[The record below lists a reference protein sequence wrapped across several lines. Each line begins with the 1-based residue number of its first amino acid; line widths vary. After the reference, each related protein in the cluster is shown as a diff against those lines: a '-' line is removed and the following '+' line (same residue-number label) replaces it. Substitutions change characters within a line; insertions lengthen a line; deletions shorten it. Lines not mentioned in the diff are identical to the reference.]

1 MMKHLTNLAIAA
13 GVFIFTKLYADAISF
28 NSIEL
33 SGVNLVGH
41 LLVLIFVIQWIAYI
55 PAFMF
60 KTEKFYDLTGSL
72 TYIAAISF
80 ALYSTNTSQ
89 SLDLGSLIIGAA
101 IIFWAVRLGS
111 FLFMRV
117 HKDKKDG
124 RFDTIKTSFS
134 QFFMTW
140 TLQGMWV
147 FICSSAA
154 LVAIAN
160 PTGVPINIVFIIG
173 LALFILGFVV
183 EIIADNQ
190 KSAFRSIPENKDV
203 FINEGL
209 WARSRH
215 PNYFGEITLWTGI
228 TVMGISTFEGMNYL
242 ALFSPIFSYL
252 LLNYVSG
259 VRMLEYRGHKKW
271 GHLDAYASLQKKYPK
286 THPKNLLRFTKMF
299 LNKTHKSLHF
309 FRYLITLNNA
319 N

>member
-1 MMKHLTNLAIAA
+1 MGGMMKHLTNLAIAA

-41 LLVLIFVIQWIAYI
+41 LLVLIFVIQWVAYI
-55 PAFMF
+55 PAFIF

-72 TYIAAISF
+72 TYITAISF

-89 SLDLGSLIIGAA
+89 NLDLGSLIIGIA
-101 IIFWAVRLGS
+101 IILWAIRLGS
-111 FLFMRV
+111 FLFMRI

-124 RFDTIKTSFS
+124 RFDSIKTSFS

-190 KSAFRSIPENKDV
+190 KSVFRSIPENKDV

-259 VRMLEYRGHKKW
+259 VRMLEYRGQKKW
-271 GHLDAYASLQKKYPK
+271 GHLDAYKTYKESTPK
-286 THPKNLLRFTKMF
+286 FIPKIF
-299 LNKTHKSLHF
+299 
-309 FRYLITLNNA
+309 
-319 N
+319 

>member
-1 MMKHLTNLAIAA
+1 MWMGVMMKHLTNLAIAV

-28 NSIEL
+28 NSIEI
-33 SGVNLVGH
+33 SGVNLVGQ
-41 LLVLIFVIQWIAYI
+41 LLVMAFVIQWIAYI
-55 PAFMF
+55 PAFIL

-72 TYIAAISF
+72 TYITVILF
-80 ALYSTNTSQ
+80 ALYSTNTSPT
-89 SLDLGSLIIGAA
+89 LDLGGLIIGVA
-101 IIFWAVRLGS
+101 IIIWAVRLGS
-111 FLFMRV
+111 FLFMRI

-124 RFDTIKTSFS
+124 RFDSIKTSFS

-160 PTGVPINIVFIIG
+160 PTGVVINSLFFIG
-173 LALFILGFVV
+173 LALFTLGFAV
-183 EIIADNQ
+183 EVIADNQ
-190 KSAFRSIPENKDV
+190 KTSFRSITENKDQ

-242 ALFSPIFSYL
+242 AIFSPIFSYL
-252 LLNYVSG
+252 LLVYVSG

-271 GHLDAYASLQKKYPK
+271 GHLDEYNNYKKNTPK
-286 THPKNLLRFTKMF
+286 LIPKIF
-299 LNKTHKSLHF
+299 S
-309 FRYLITLNNA
+309 
-319 N
+319 

>member
-1 MMKHLTNLAIAA
+1 MKHLTNLTIAA

-33 SGVNLVGH
+33 SGVNLVGQ
-41 LLVLIFVIQWIAYI
+41 LLVMIFVIQWLAYI
-55 PAFMF
+55 PAFIF
-60 KTEKFYDLTGSL
+60 KTEKFYDLTGSF
-72 TYIAAISF
+72 TYIAAILY
-80 ALYSTNTSQ
+80 ALYSTNSSQ
-89 SLDLGSLIIGAA
+89 NLDLGSLIIGTA
-101 IIFWAVRLGS
+101 IILWAIRLGS
-111 FLFMRV
+111 FLFMRI

-124 RFDTIKTSFS
+124 RFDSIKTSFS

-154 LVAIAN
+154 LIAIAN
-160 PTGVPINIVFIIG
+160 PAGVPINIVFIMG
-173 LALFILGFVV
+173 LALFILGFVI

-271 GHLDAYASLQKKYPK
+271 GHLDAYKVYKESTPK
-286 THPKNLLRFTKMF
+286 LIPKIF
-299 LNKTHKSLHF
+299 
-309 FRYLITLNNA
+309 
-319 N
+319 

>member
-1 MMKHLTNLAIAA
+1 MKHLTNLAIAA

-28 NSIEL
+28 NSIEMF
-33 SGVNLVGH
+33 GVNLVGH
-41 LLVLIFVIQWIAYI
+41 LLVMVFVIQWIAYI
-55 PAFMF
+55 PAFIF

-72 TYIAAISF
+72 TYITAISF

-89 SLDLGSLIIGAA
+89 NLDLGSLIIGAA
-101 IIFWAVRLGS
+101 IIIWAVRLGS
-111 FLFMRV
+111 FLFMRI

-124 RFDTIKTSFS
+124 RFDSIKTSFS

-160 PTGVPINIVFIIG
+160 PTGVVINTLFFIG
-173 LALFILGFVV
+173 LALFLLGFAV
-183 EIIADNQ
+183 EVIADNQ
-190 KSAFRSIPENKDV
+190 KTKFRSIPENKDQ

-242 ALFSPIFSYL
+242 AIFSPIFSYL
-252 LLNYVSG
+252 LLVYVSG
-259 VRMLEYRGHKKW
+259 VRMLEFRGQRKW
-271 GHLDAYASLQKKYPK
+271 GHLDEYNAYKKNTPK
-286 THPKNLLRFTKMF
+286 LIPKIF
-299 LNKTHKSLHF
+299 S
-309 FRYLITLNNA
+309 
-319 N
+319 

>member
-55 PAFMF
+55 PAFIF

-89 SLDLGSLIIGAA
+89 SLDPGSLIIGAA
-101 IIFWAVRLGS
+101 IIVWAVRLGS

-160 PTGVPINIVFIIG
+160 PTGVPINILFIIG
-173 LALFILGFVV
+173 LALFILGFVI

-271 GHLDAYASLQKKYPK
+271 GHLDAYKVYKESTPK
-286 THPKNLLRFTKMF
+286 LIPKIF
-299 LNKTHKSLHF
+299 
-309 FRYLITLNNA
+309 
-319 N
+319 

>member
-1 MMKHLTNLAIAA
+1 MKHLTNLTIAA

-28 NSIEL
+28 NSIDI

-41 LLVLIFVIQWIAYI
+41 LLAMIFVIQWIAYI
-55 PAFMF
+55 PAFIF

-72 TYIAAISF
+72 TYISAILL

-89 SLDLGSLIIGAA
+89 SFDLGGLIIGLA
-101 IIFWAVRLGS
+101 IIVWAIRLGS
-111 FLFMRV
+111 FLFMRI

-124 RFDTIKTSFS
+124 RFDSIKTSFS

-160 PTGVPINIVFIIG
+160 PTGVVINSVFMLG

-183 EIIADNQ
+183 EVIADNQ
-190 KSAFRSIPENKDV
+190 KTVFRSIPENKDL

-242 ALFSPIFSYL
+242 AIFSPIFSYL
-252 LLNYVSG
+252 LLVYVSG

-271 GHLDAYASLQKKYPK
+271 GHLEEYQNYKKNTPK
-286 THPKNLLRFTKMF
+286 LIPKL
-299 LNKTHKSLHF
+299 
-309 FRYLITLNNA
+309 Y
-319 N
+319 

>member
-1 MMKHLTNLAIAA
+1 MMKHLTNLTIAV
-13 GVFIFTKLYADAISF
+13 GVFLFTKFYADIISF

-33 SGVNLVGH
+33 SGVNLVGQ
-41 LLVLIFVIQWIAYI
+41 LLVMIFVIQWLAYI
-55 PAFMF
+55 PAFLF

-72 TYIAAISF
+72 TYITAILF
-80 ALYSTNTSQ
+80 ALYSTNTPQ
-89 SLDLGSLIIGAA
+89 NLDLGSFIIGIA
-101 IIFWAVRLGS
+101 IILWAIRLGS
-111 FLFMRV
+111 FLFMRI

-124 RFDTIKTSFS
+124 RFDSIKTSFS

-160 PTGVPINIVFIIG
+160 PTGVPVNTVFIIG

-183 EIIADNQ
+183 EVVADNQ
-190 KSAFRSIPENKDV
+190 KSAFRSIPENKDA

-259 VRMLEYRGHKKW
+259 VRMLEHRGQKKW
-271 GHLDAYASLQKKYPK
+271 GHLDAYKTYKESTPK
-286 THPKNLLRFTKMF
+286 LIPKIF
-299 LNKTHKSLHF
+299 
-309 FRYLITLNNA
+309 
-319 N
+319 

>member
-1 MMKHLTNLAIAA
+1 MKHLTNLAIAA

-55 PAFMF
+55 PAFIF

-72 TYIAAISF
+72 TYITAISF
-80 ALYSTNTSQ
+80 ALYSTHTPQN
-89 SLDLGSLIIGAA
+89 LDHGGLIIGIA
-101 IIFWAVRLGS
+101 IILWAIRLGS
-111 FLFMRV
+111 FLFMRI

-124 RFDTIKTSFS
+124 RFDSIKTSFS

-160 PTGVPINIVFIIG
+160 PAGVPINIVFMIG

-259 VRMLEYRGHKKW
+259 VRMLEYRGQKKW
-271 GHLDAYASLQKKYPK
+271 GHLDAYKTYKESTPK
-286 THPKNLLRFTKMF
+286 FIPKIF
-299 LNKTHKSLHF
+299 
-309 FRYLITLNNA
+309 
-319 N
+319 

>member
-55 PAFMF
+55 PAFIF

-72 TYIAAISF
+72 TYITAISF
-80 ALYSTNTSQ
+80 ALYSTNTPQ
-89 SLDLGSLIIGAA
+89 NLDLGSLIIGIA
-101 IIFWAVRLGS
+101 IILWAIRLGS
-111 FLFMRV
+111 FLFMRI

-124 RFDTIKTSFS
+124 RFDSIKTSFS

-160 PTGVPINIVFIIG
+160 PTGVPINILFIIG
-173 LALFILGFVV
+173 LALFILGFVI

-271 GHLDAYASLQKKYPK
+271 GHLDAYKVYKESTPK
-286 THPKNLLRFTKMF
+286 LIPKIF
-299 LNKTHKSLHF
+299 
-309 FRYLITLNNA
+309 
-319 N
+319 

>member
-1 MMKHLTNLAIAA
+1 MKHLTNLAIAA

-28 NSIEL
+28 NSIEM

-41 LLVLIFVIQWIAYI
+41 LLVMVFVIQWIAYI
-55 PAFMF
+55 PAFIF

-72 TYIAAISF
+72 TYITAISF

-89 SLDLGSLIIGAA
+89 NLDLGSLIIGAA
-101 IIFWAVRLGS
+101 IIIWAVRLGS
-111 FLFMRV
+111 FLFMRI

-124 RFDTIKTSFS
+124 RFDSIKTSFS

-160 PTGVPINIVFIIG
+160 PTGVVINIVFFIG
-173 LALFILGFVV
+173 LALFLLGFAV
-183 EIIADNQ
+183 EVIADNQ
-190 KSAFRSIPENKDV
+190 KTKFRSIPENKDQ

-242 ALFSPIFSYL
+242 AIFSPIFSYL
-252 LLNYVSG
+252 LLVYVSG
-259 VRMLEYRGHKKW
+259 VRMLEFRGHRKW
-271 GHLDAYASLQKKYPK
+271 GHLDDYNTYKKNTPK
-286 THPKNLLRFTKMF
+286 LIPKIF
-299 LNKTHKSLHF
+299 S
-309 FRYLITLNNA
+309 
-319 N
+319 

>member
-1 MMKHLTNLAIAA
+1 MGGMMKHLTNLAIAA

-41 LLVLIFVIQWIAYI
+41 LLVLIFVIQWVAYI
-55 PAFMF
+55 PAFIF

-72 TYIAAISF
+72 TYITAISF
-80 ALYSTNTSQ
+80 ALYSTNTPQ
-89 SLDLGSLIIGAA
+89 NLDLGSLIIGIA
-101 IIFWAVRLGS
+101 ITLWAIRLGS
-111 FLFMRV
+111 FLFMRI

-124 RFDTIKTSFS
+124 RFDSIKTSFS

-190 KSAFRSIPENKDV
+190 KSVFRSIPENKDV

-259 VRMLEYRGHKKW
+259 VRMLEYRGQKKW
-271 GHLDAYASLQKKYPK
+271 GHLDAYKTYKESTPK
-286 THPKNLLRFTKMF
+286 FIPKIF
-299 LNKTHKSLHF
+299 
-309 FRYLITLNNA
+309 
-319 N
+319 

>member
-1 MMKHLTNLAIAA
+1 MKHLTNLTIAA

-41 LLVLIFVIQWIAYI
+41 LLVMCFVIQWIAYI
-55 PAFMF
+55 PAFLL

-72 TYIAAISF
+72 TYIGTVLF
-80 ALYSTNTSQ
+80 ALYATGSFQ
-89 SLDLGSLIIGAA
+89 SLQLGNLIVGMA
-101 IIFWAVRLGS
+101 IIVWAARLGS
-111 FLFMRV
+111 FLFMRIR
-117 HKDKKDG
+117 KDKKDG
-124 RFDTIKTSFS
+124 RFDSIKTSFS

-154 LVAIAN
+154 FIAIAN
-160 PTGVPINIVFIIG
+160 PQGVVINSVFIIG
-173 LALFILGFVV
+173 FVIFIIGFVV
-183 EIIADNQ
+183 EVIADNQ
-190 KSAFRSIPENKDV
+190 KTAFRSIPENKDQ

-215 PNYFGEITLWTGI
+215 PNYFGEITLWTGV

-242 ALFSPIFSYL
+242 AIFSPIFSYL
-252 LLNYVSG
+252 LLVYVSG

-271 GHLDAYASLQKKYPK
+271 GHLDEYKNYKKNTPK
-286 THPKNLLRFTKMF
+286 LIPKIF
-299 LNKTHKSLHF
+299 S
-309 FRYLITLNNA
+309 
-319 N
+319 

>member
-1 MMKHLTNLAIAA
+1 MKHLTNLAIAA

-55 PAFMF
+55 PAFIF

-271 GHLDAYASLQKKYPK
+271 GHLDAYAAYKKSTPK
-286 THPKNLLRFTKMF
+286 FIPKIF
-299 LNKTHKSLHF
+299 
-309 FRYLITLNNA
+309 
-319 N
+319 

>member
-1 MMKHLTNLAIAA
+1 MKHLTNLAIAA

-55 PAFMF
+55 PAFIF

-89 SLDLGSLIIGAA
+89 SLDPGSLIIGAA
-101 IIFWAVRLGS
+101 IIVWAVRLGS

-160 PTGVPINIVFIIG
+160 PTGVPINILFIIG
-173 LALFILGFVV
+173 LALFILGFVI

-271 GHLDAYASLQKKYPK
+271 GHLDAYKVYKESTPK
-286 THPKNLLRFTKMF
+286 LIPKIF
-299 LNKTHKSLHF
+299 
-309 FRYLITLNNA
+309 
-319 N
+319 

>member
-1 MMKHLTNLAIAA
+1 MIKHLTNLAIAA

-33 SGVNLVGH
+33 SGVNMVGQ
-41 LLVLIFVIQWIAYI
+41 LLVMVFVIQWIAYV
-55 PAFMF
+55 PAFIL

-80 ALYSTNTSQ
+80 ALYSTDTSPN
-89 SLDLGSLIIGAA
+89 LDLGGLIIGVA
-101 IIFWAVRLGS
+101 IIIWAVRLGS
-111 FLFMRV
+111 FLFMRI

-124 RFDTIKTSFS
+124 RFDSIKTSFS

-160 PTGVPINIVFIIG
+160 PTGVVINSLFFIG
-173 LALFILGFVV
+173 LALFILGFAV
-183 EIIADNQ
+183 EVIADNQ
-190 KSAFRSIPENKDV
+190 KTSFRSITENKDQ

-242 ALFSPIFSYL
+242 AIFSPIFSYL
-252 LLNYVSG
+252 LLVYVSG

-271 GHLDAYASLQKKYPK
+271 GHLDEYNNYKKNTPK
-286 THPKNLLRFTKMF
+286 LIPKIF
-299 LNKTHKSLHF
+299 S
-309 FRYLITLNNA
+309 
-319 N
+319 

>member
-1 MMKHLTNLAIAA
+1 MRMGGMMKHLTNLTIAA

-41 LLVLIFVIQWIAYI
+41 LLVMIFVIQWVAYV
-55 PAFMF
+55 PAFIF

-72 TYIAAISF
+72 TYITAILF
-80 ALYSTNTSQ
+80 ALYSTNSSQ
-89 SLDLGSLIIGAA
+89 SFDLGGIIIGAA
-101 IIFWAVRLGS
+101 IIMWAVRLGS
-111 FLFMRV
+111 FLFMRI
-117 HKDKKDG
+117 HRDKKDG
-124 RFDTIKTSFS
+124 RFDSIKTSFS

-160 PTGVPINIVFIIG
+160 PNGVVINGVFVLG
-173 LALFILGFVV
+173 VALFILGFAV
-183 EIIADNQ
+183 EVIADNQ
-190 KSAFRSIPENKDV
+190 KTAFRSIPENKDA

-242 ALFSPIFSYL
+242 AIFSPIFSYL
-252 LLNYVSG
+252 LLVYVSG
-259 VRMLEYRGHKKW
+259 VRMLEFRGHKKW
-271 GHLDAYASLQKKYPK
+271 GHIDEYNSYKKNTPK
-286 THPKNLLRFTKMF
+286 LIPKIF
-299 LNKTHKSLHF
+299 S
-309 FRYLITLNNA
+309 
-319 N
+319 